1 MWHNLEISKYKLSF
15 CLETLLSRHYS
26 IPTTSRESTKATP
39 KMNGHPK
46 NGKIKANGSVDYY
59 GANSIISR
67 ETDLTY
73 IGSNPST
80 SFTTNYVDNSSI
92 ASNGGGSSQ
101 MSLLHENS
109 STSSQ
114 STVNALDDDD
124 FLLHYSEIPGV
135 LAIGDATT
143 NLIFQ
148 GKIGSVRNFFILKFY
163 VRMSYVLIYVRFF
176 TY

>member
-1 MWHNLEISKYKLSF
+1 
-15 CLETLLSRHYS
+15 
-26 IPTTSRESTKATP
+26 
-39 KMNGHPK
+39 MNGSAKK
-46 NGKIKANGSVDYY
+46 NGKVKVNGSIDNNYY
-59 GANSIISR
+59 GGLSLLSR
-67 ETDLTY
+67 ETDHTY

-80 SFTTNYVDNSSI
+80 SFTTNYIDNTSI

-124 FLLHYSEIPGV
+124 FLFHYSEIPGI

-148 GKIGSVRNFFILKFY
+148 GKIGSVIEFFLSK
-163 VRMSYVLIYVRFF
+163 
-176 TY
+176 

>member
-1 MWHNLEISKYKLSF
+1 
-15 CLETLLSRHYS
+15 
-26 IPTTSRESTKATP
+26 
-39 KMNGHPK
+39 MNGHPK
-46 NGKIKANGSVDYY
+46 NGKIKSNGPSDNNYY
-59 GANSIISR
+59 GGNSIVSR
-67 ETDLTY
+67 ETDHTY

-80 SFTTNYVDNSSI
+80 SFTTNYIDNSSI

-114 STVNALDDDD
+114 STVNAFDDDD
-124 FLLHYSEIPGV
+124 FLSQYSEIPGV

-148 GKIGSVRNFFILKFY
+148 GKIGSVR
-163 VRMSYVLIYVRFF
+163 
-176 TY
+176 